1 MLISLNISAM
11 KTATEMLQISAETLI
26 FEDYETLIDF
36 ENWWMQSKIIVEKK
50 KLVIKKWGA
59 HFLP

>member
-1 MLISLNISAM
+1 M

-36 ENWWMQSKIIVEKK
+36 ENW
-50 KLVIKKWGA
+50 
-59 HFLP
+59 